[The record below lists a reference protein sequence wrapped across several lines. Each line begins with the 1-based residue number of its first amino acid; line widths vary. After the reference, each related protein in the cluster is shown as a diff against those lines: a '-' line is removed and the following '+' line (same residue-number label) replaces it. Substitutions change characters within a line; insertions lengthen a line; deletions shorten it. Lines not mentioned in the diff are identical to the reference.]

1 MNLLDSLMSEPPH
14 DAGEAPTSTVLTND
28 LKSPIEVKVDGH
40 WEVLYPRRTLTLR
53 IPVAIA
59 EVRLREDPELQ
70 GRADRT
76 AIKLSASES
85 FGAFGEEVQR
95 REGLEAEA
103 IMREARRLRIAERL
117 RQAAFQQEVSK
128 SMCYEHWE
136 AGLKF
141 AGMFVITG
149 IMIVCVVLIPPGQ
162 ADMAALLACGTLLP
176 CCCINL
182 KAWDAKESGELSLPD
197 DLYFSVGR
205 IRICY
210 YLSWLLG
217 LLALV
222 AFTVHGAIRGFWWTG
237 FIIWPTACCFTALW
251 ACRSCGACSGKNPV
265 DLKTAMAMRHEKAK
279 DKVLNRTIR
288 FDGAVQPGCGRK
300 CVSSWPGRFAGAW
313 DRLVEGA
320 RGGGVSAAVVF
331 LPEGTDDFGNHDAI
345 PPKEHLQGSCW
356 CVPLYGEKKPWG
368 CRWWSKWIE
377 NIEQAVEY
385 GAELEVYFF
394 PGRLG
399 QGRVQSFMTAGQEHL
414 RRDSINAR
422 RAEFEDS
429 DEMRQALAAGL
440 QNLSLGEDG
449 SSQYSR
455 EVQRLFM
462 AWLPPDD
469 RNFMEASE
477 GLGNSQKAEVA
488 WLERKGYAYTRV
500 DVATWLS
507 KDYDDIVLEPE
518 SRSSLPTAY
527 GSSKKLVESL

>member
-1 MNLLDSLMSEPPH
+1 MSEPPH

-28 LKSPIEVKVDGH
+28 LKSPIEVKVDGD

-53 IPVAIA
+53 IPVATA
-59 EVRLREDPELQ
+59 EVRLREDRELQ

-76 AIKLSASES
+76 TIKLSASES

-141 AGMFVITG
+141 AVMFVITG

-162 ADMAALLACGTLLP
+162 ADTAALLACGTLLP

-197 DLYFSVGR
+197 DLYFSVGPYLLLPQLAIGAPGLGRLYRARRHPR
-205 IRICY
+205 ILVDRIHHMAHGM
-210 YLSWLLG
+210 LFHR
-217 LLALV
+217 LV
-222 AFTVHGAIRGFWWTG
+222 G
-237 FIIWPTACCFTALW
+237 
-251 ACRSCGACSGKNPV
+251 
-265 DLKTAMAMRHEKAK
+265 
-279 DKVLNRTIR
+279 
-288 FDGAVQPGCGRK
+288 
-300 CVSSWPGRFAGAW
+300 VSFLRFAGAW

-440 QNLSLGEDG
+440 QNLSLGEREDG